1 MDVIE
6 MTRKLGQA
14 IQEDERYK
22 AYMEACSINDTDVEI
37 QNKIGEF
44 NQLRSQLSVEMQKPD
59 KDGEKITTN
68 APGLK
73 YSARVENF
81 RELIPIPAI
90 SIGSSA
96 LNAKFMEYTQLSA
109 NWSGRRPVN
118 LMMIPRIMV
127 HASPG
132 ITPKPGR
139 LPRIL
144 PSKYRQKLMK
154 IPEPNAT

>member
-59 KDGEKITTN
+59 KDGEKMTALDTQI
-68 APGLK
+68 
-73 YSARVENF
+73 
-81 RELIPIPAI
+81 RELYDEIMAMPKMIAFNEAKEVPRLCKLYHLNGCKRRRPNDLPR
-90 SIGSSA
+90 GSS
-96 LNAKFMEYTQLSA
+96 S
-109 NWSGRRPVN
+109 
-118 LMMIPRIMV
+118 
-127 HASPG
+127 
-132 ITPKPGR
+132 
-139 LPRIL
+139 
-144 PSKYRQKLMK
+144 
-154 IPEPNAT
+154 

>member
-59 KDGEKITTN
+59 KDGEKMTALDTQI
-68 APGLK
+68 
-73 YSARVENF
+73 
-81 RELIPIPAI
+81 RELFNEAKEVMDKLLGSVNYII
-90 SIGSSA
+90 SMAANGEDPMTCPEEAPHSCSGSC
-96 LNAKFMEYTQLSA
+96 
-109 NWSGRRPVN
+109 
-118 LMMIPRIMV
+118 
-127 HASPG
+127 ASCG
-132 ITPKPGR
+132 GCH
-139 LPRIL
+139 
-144 PSKYRQKLMK
+144 
-154 IPEPNAT
+154 

>member
-1 MDVIE
+1 MLQQQRPAVTPASYAHRPE
-6 MTRKLGQA
+6 
-14 IQEDERYK
+14 
-22 AYMEACSINDTDVEI
+22 SFP
-37 QNKIGEF
+37 KIIAP
-44 NQLRSQLSVEMQKPD
+44 NIAPNTAK
-59 KDGEKITTN
+59 KITTN

-96 LNAKFMEYTQLSA
+96 FNAKFMEYTQLSA
-109 NWSGRRPVN
+109 NWSGRIPVN
-118 LMMIPRIMV
+118 LMIMPRIMV

-132 ITPKPGR
+132 ITLKPGMW
-139 LPRIL
+139 PRIL
-144 PSKYRQKLMK
+144 PSKYRQKLIK

>member
-59 KDGEKITTN
+59 KDGEKMTALDTQI
-68 APGLK
+68 
-73 YSARVENF
+73 
-81 RELIPIPAI
+81 RELYDEIMAMPKMIAFNEAKEAPRL
-90 SIGSSA
+90 SKLYHLNGCKRRRPNDLPRGSS
-96 LNAKFMEYTQLSA
+96 S
-109 NWSGRRPVN
+109 
-118 LMMIPRIMV
+118 
-127 HASPG
+127 
-132 ITPKPGR
+132 
-139 LPRIL
+139 
-144 PSKYRQKLMK
+144 
-154 IPEPNAT
+154 

>member
-1 MDVIE
+1 M
-6 MTRKLGQA
+6 
-14 IQEDERYK
+14 
-22 AYMEACSINDTDVEI
+22 
-37 QNKIGEF
+37 
-44 NQLRSQLSVEMQKPD
+44 
-59 KDGEKITTN
+59 
-68 APGLK
+68 
-73 YSARVENF
+73 ENF

>member
-59 KDGEKITTN
+59 KDGEKMTALDTQI
-68 APGLK
+68 
-73 YSARVENF
+73 
-81 RELIPIPAI
+81 RELYDEIMAMPKMIAFNEAKEVMDKLLGSVNYII
-90 SIGSSA
+90 SMPPNGSISNPMSVKICMFFSSISVSR
-96 LNAKFMEYTQLSA
+96 LPK
-109 NWSGRRPVN
+109 V
-118 LMMIPRIMV
+118 RIM
-127 HASPG
+127 G
-132 ITPKPGR
+132 GWIC
-139 LPRIL
+139 
-144 PSKYRQKLMK
+144 
-154 IPEPNAT
+154 

>member
-59 KDGEKITTN
+59 KDGELEYHNLTV
-68 APGLK
+68 LK
-73 YSARVENF
+73 FVLGVYDMSNT
-81 RELIPIPAI
+81 I
-90 SIGSSA
+90 
-96 LNAKFMEYTQLSA
+96 Q
-109 NWSGRRPVN
+109 
-118 LMMIPRIMV
+118 
-127 HASPG
+127 
-132 ITPKPGR
+132 
-139 LPRIL
+139 
-144 PSKYRQKLMK
+144 
-154 IPEPNAT
+154 

>member
-59 KDGEKITTN
+59 KDGEKMTALDTQI
-68 APGLK
+68 
-73 YSARVENF
+73 
-81 RELIPIPAI
+81 RELYDEIMAKLLGSVNYII
-90 SIGSSA
+90 SMAANGEDPMTCPEEAPHSCSGSC
-96 LNAKFMEYTQLSA
+96 
-109 NWSGRRPVN
+109 
-118 LMMIPRIMV
+118 
-127 HASPG
+127 ASCG
-132 ITPKPGR
+132 GCH
-139 LPRIL
+139 
-144 PSKYRQKLMK
+144 
-154 IPEPNAT
+154 